1 MKTTFLVLHTVVM
14 CFQRG
19 STVDDVPQTF
29 QLLPATAWCPS
40 GMYLQPNHPLWHFQN
55 KAITH
60 HLPPSATKTRGHAVQ
75 ASCWIC
81 MCDPFWRII
90 PSFSVGR
97 TSPHTSVQWLTSPF
111 SCALKWAF
119 PSWCHGQT
127 GSSVEKKYSSQTPH
141 VAMSSRQRP

>member
-1 MKTTFLVLHTVVM
+1 MGIPEQKLQPSFSFQQAGYLLLGYKALQTEADGSFQLSYYQFAVLSQHCLSFSLQKAFTEHAAMQEEHSLTIMKTTFLVLHTAVM

-75 ASCWIC
+75 ASC
-81 MCDPFWRII
+81 
-90 PSFSVGR
+90 
-97 TSPHTSVQWLTSPF
+97 
-111 SCALKWAF
+111 
-119 PSWCHGQT
+119 
-127 GSSVEKKYSSQTPH
+127 
-141 VAMSSRQRP
+141 

>member
-1 MKTTFLVLHTVVM
+1 MKTTFLVLHTAVM

-81 MCDPFWRII
+81 MCDPFLKNY
-90 PSFSVGR
+90 SFFFCWKNISTYFSSMTNKPFLLCSEMSISQLVPWSNWQQCR
-97 TSPHTSVQWLTSPF
+97 KEIQLPNTSR
-111 SCALKWAF
+111 CN
-119 PSWCHGQT
+119 
-127 GSSVEKKYSSQTPH
+127 E
-141 VAMSSRQRP
+141 